1 MMQPC
6 KRDCPGRSPTC
17 HAECEKYAMFTQKQA
32 ESYKKRLLD
41 SDVKG
46 AICDRQLRKKTF
58 KMSL

>member
-17 HAECEKYAMFTQKQA
+17 HAECEKYAAFTQQQA

>member
-1 MMQPC
+1 MRQPC
-6 KRDCPGRSPTC
+6 DRNCPERSATC
-17 HAECEKYAMFTQKQA
+17 HAECEKYALFTQQQA
-32 ESYKKRLLD
+32 ELHKKRLLD